1 MKKRTFQA
9 KLRLPE
15 NLAGRVMTMAE
26 EREMKVDDMLSEL
39 VCLGEMSLRQNAPSA
54 TDQARSRVGEAEYV
68 IHRS

>member
-1 MKKRTFQA
+1 
-9 KLRLPE
+9 
-15 NLAGRVMTMAE
+15 MAE